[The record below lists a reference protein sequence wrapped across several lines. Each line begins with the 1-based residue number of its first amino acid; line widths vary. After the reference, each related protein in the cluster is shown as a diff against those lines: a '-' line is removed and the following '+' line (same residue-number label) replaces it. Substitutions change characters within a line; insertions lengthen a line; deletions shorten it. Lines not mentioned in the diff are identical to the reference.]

1 LLFGPLVAPDQR
13 RAAQL
18 LRLIKQHRAMHL
30 PENPTQAIFIGTRAG
45 LL

>member
-13 RAAQL
+13 RANNFSAS
-18 LRLIKQHRAMHL
+18 IKQHRAMHL
-30 PENPTQAIFIGTRAG
+30 PGKSHAGNFIGTRAG